1 VTNGYSYA
9 TRALTG
15 DLAAPAALLAK
26 WRRRALTFG
35 AVFTILAVVLAVL
48 AEVMEKDGFLHLL
61 TSWLM
66 GSMLC
71 WGFALGGLALLMV
84 QYCSGGKWGLLI
96 RRPLEAMSRTLWLT
110 ALMFLPILIFMK
122 KLYLWARYSNPAE
135 VSQALSQGLIDKGQ
149 AHALN
154 WKHPM
159 LSPVSVWVQII
170 VCFALWLGYTFVLNR
185 QSLQR
190 DADPN
195 PNVPFWQKRFENISG
210 FGIVVYAITLTVLVI
225 DLVMSTNIT
234 WFSTMYGL
242 NYLVAQGYAVL
253 ALSVITVVSLSK
265 AEPMKTILRTTEQHD
280 LGKLMFA
287 FVMLNIYLNFSQFLI
302 IWSGNSPEEISW
314 YLDRIRGHWGVF
326 FTFDFIFHWLIPFC
340 LLLSRDI
347 KRNKR
352 RIVMVGMWMI
362 WARCFDMFMLI
373 EPNFSPRHLHFS
385 IGILEYIAVPG
396 AMISFWVVAY
406 LHQLGKRPLVQ
417 TNDPHL
423 AEILEA
429 EHAHA

>member
-1 VTNGYSYA
+1 MTNGYSYA
-9 TRALTG
+9 TRSLTV
-15 DLAAPAALLAK
+15 DPAASSALLAG

-35 AVFTILAVVLAVL
+35 AVFTILAVVLVVL
-48 AEVMEKDGFLHLL
+48 SELMEHDGFLHLL

-71 WGFALGGLALLMV
+71 WGFSLGGLALLMV
-84 QYCSGGKWGLLI
+84 QYCSGGKWGLLV
-96 RRPLEAMSRTLWLT
+96 RRPLEAMSRTLWIT

-122 KLYLWARYSNPAE
+122 RIYLWARYSNPSE
-135 VSQALSQGLIDKGQ
+135 VAQALSRGLIDKGQ

-159 LSPVSVWVQII
+159 LSPVSVWVQIL
-170 VCFALWLGYTFVLNR
+170 VCFAIWFTYVFFINR
-185 QSLQR
+185 WSLER

-210 FGIVVYAITLTVLVI
+210 FGIVVYALTLTALVI
-225 DLVMSTNIT
+225 DLVMSANIT

-265 AEPMKTILRTTEQHD
+265 AEPMKTVLRVVEQHD

-314 YLDRIRGHWGVF
+314 YLDRIRGHWGII

-362 WARCFDMFMLI
+362 FARCWDMFLLI

-406 LHQLGKRPLVQ
+406 INQLGKRPLVQ

>member
-1 VTNGYSYA
+1 VTNAHGHA

-48 AEVMEKDGFLHLL
+48 AEVVEKDGFLHLL

>member
-1 VTNGYSYA
+1 VTNADGHA

-15 DLAAPAALLAK
+15 DLAASAALMAR
-26 WRRRALTFG
+26 WRRRALIFG
-35 AVFTILAVVLAVL
+35 VVFTVLAVVLVVL
-48 AEVMEKDGFLHLL
+48 AQVMENDGFLHLL

-110 ALMFLPILIFMK
+110 GLMFLPILIFMK
-122 KLYLWARYSNPAE
+122 KLYLWARYSNPSE
-135 VSQALSQGLIDKGQ
+135 VAQALSQGLIDKGQ

-159 LSPVSVWVQII
+159 LSPTSVWVQIAI
-170 VCFALWLGYTFVLNR
+170 CFAIWLGYTFLLNR
-185 QSLQR
+185 GSLQR

-195 PNVPFWQKRFENISG
+195 PNVPFWQKHFENISG
-210 FGIVVYAITLTVLVI
+210 FGIVVYSLTLTVLVI

-242 NYLVAQGYAVL
+242 NYLVGQGYAVL

-314 YLDRIRGHWGVF
+314 YLDRIRGHWGVM
-326 FTFDFIFHWLIPFC
+326 FTLDFIFHWLIPFC

-352 RIVMVGMWMI
+352 RIVMVGMWMV

-406 LHQLGKRPLVQ
+406 LRELGKRPLVQ

-423 AEILEA
+423 AEILEP

>member
-1 VTNGYSYA
+1 VTNAHGHA

-15 DLAAPAALLAK
+15 DLAASSALMAR

-35 AVFTILAVVLAVL
+35 AVFTILAVVLVVL
-48 AEVMEKDGFLHLL
+48 AQVMENDKFLHLL

-66 GSMLC
+66 GAMLC
-71 WGFALGGLALLMV
+71 WGFSLGGLALLMV

-110 ALMFLPILIFMK
+110 GLMFLPILVFMK
-122 KLYLWARYSNPAE
+122 KIYLWARYSSPSE
-135 VSQALSQGLIDKGQ
+135 VAQALSQGLIDKGQ

-170 VCFALWLGYTFVLNR
+170 VCFAIWLGYVFLLNR
-185 QSLQR
+185 WSLQR

-210 FGIVVYAITLTVLVI
+210 FGIVVYSITLTALVI
-225 DLVMSTNIT
+225 DLVMSTNVT

-242 NYLVAQGYAVL
+242 NYLVGQGYAVL

-265 AEPMKTILRTTEQHD
+265 AEPMKTILRKTEQHD

-352 RIVMVGMWMI
+352 RIVMVGMWMV

-396 AMISFWVVAY
+396 AMISFWVAAY
-406 LHQLGKRPLVQ
+406 IGQLGKRPLVQ

-423 AEILEA
+423 AEILES

>member
-1 VTNGYSYA
+1 MTNGYSFA

-15 DLAAPAALLAK
+15 DLAAPPALLAR

-35 AVFTILAVVLAVL
+35 AVFSILAVVLAVL
-48 AEVMEKDGFLHLL
+48 AAMMEGDKFQHLL

-66 GSMLC
+66 GAMLC
-71 WGFALGGLALLMV
+71 WGFSLGGLALLMV

-110 ALMFLPILIFMK
+110 ALMFLPVLIFMK
-122 KLYLWARYSNPAE
+122 KIYLWARYSNPTE
-135 VSQALSQGLIDKGQ
+135 VAHALSHGLIDKGQ

-159 LSPVSVWVQII
+159 FSPLSVCVQLAI
-170 VCFALWLGYTFVLNR
+170 CFALWFLYTIVINR
-185 QSLQR
+185 WSLKR

-195 PNVPFWQKRFENISG
+195 PDVPYWQKRFENISG
-210 FGIVVYAITLTVLVI
+210 FGIVVYAITLTALVL
-225 DLVMSTNIT
+225 DLVMSLNIT

-253 ALSVITVVSLSK
+253 ALSVITVVALSQ
-265 AEPMKTILRTTEQHD
+265 AEPIKTVLRPVEQHD

-302 IWSGNSPEEISW
+302 IWSGNQPEEISW
-314 YLDRIRGHWGVF
+314 YLDRIRGHWGVI
-326 FTFDFIFHWLIPFC
+326 FTFDFIFHWLIPFS

-352 RIVMVGMWMI
+352 RIMAVGMWMVF
-362 WARCFDMFMLI
+362 ARCWDMFLLI
-373 EPNFSPRHLHFS
+373 EPNFSPRNLHFS
-385 IGILEYIAVPG
+385 LGILEYIAVPG

-406 LHQLGKRPLVQ
+406 VYELGKRPVVQ
-417 TNDPHL
+417 ANDPHL
-423 AEILEA
+423 AEILES

>member
-1 VTNGYSYA
+1 VTNAHGHA

-15 DLAAPAALLAK
+15 DLAAPPALMAR
-26 WRRRALTFG
+26 WRRRALIFG
-35 AVFTILAVVLAVL
+35 VVFTILAVVLVVL
-48 AEVMEKDGFLHLL
+48 AQIMEHDGFLHLL

-71 WGFALGGLALLMV
+71 WGFSLGGLALLMV

-122 KLYLWARYSNPAE
+122 KIYLWARYSNPSE
-135 VSQALSQGLIDKGQ
+135 VAQALSQGLIDKAQ

-159 LSPVSVWVQII
+159 LSPVSVWVQIVI
-170 VCFALWLGYTFVLNR
+170 CFAFWLGYTFILNR

-210 FGIVVYAITLTVLVI
+210 FGIVVYALTLTVLVI
-225 DLVMSTNIT
+225 DLVMSTNVT

-242 NYLVAQGYAVL
+242 NYLVGQGYAVL

-265 AEPMKTILRTTEQHD
+265 AEPMKTILRATEQHD

>member
-1 VTNGYSYA
+1 MTNAHGHA

-48 AEVMEKDGFLHLL
+48 AEVVEKDGFLHLL

-265 AEPMKTILRTTEQHD
+265 AEPMKAILRTTEQHD

>member
-1 VTNGYSYA
+1 VTNAHGHA

-15 DLAAPAALLAK
+15 DLAASSALMAR

-35 AVFTILAVVLAVL
+35 AVFTILAVVLVVL
-48 AEVMEKDGFLHLL
+48 AQVMENDKFLHLL

-66 GSMLC
+66 GAMLC
-71 WGFALGGLALLMV
+71 WGFSLGGLALLMV

-110 ALMFLPILIFMK
+110 GLMFLPILVFMK
-122 KLYLWARYSNPAE
+122 KIYLWARYSSPSE
-135 VSQALSQGLIDKGQ
+135 VAQALSQGLIDKGQ

-159 LSPVSVWVQII
+159 LSPVSVWVQIV
-170 VCFALWLGYTFVLNR
+170 VCFAIWLGYVFLLNR
-185 QSLQR
+185 WSLQR

-210 FGIVVYAITLTVLVI
+210 FGIVVYSITLTALVI
-225 DLVMSTNIT
+225 DLVMSTNVT

-242 NYLVAQGYAVL
+242 NYLVGQGYAVL

-265 AEPMKTILRTTEQHD
+265 AEPMKTILRKTEQHD

-352 RIVMVGMWMI
+352 RIVMVGMWMV

-396 AMISFWVVAY
+396 AMISFWVAAY
-406 LHQLGKRPLVQ
+406 IGQLGKRPLVQ

-423 AEILEA
+423 AEILES

>member
-1 VTNGYSYA
+1 MTNGYSFA
-9 TRALTG
+9 TRDLTG
-15 DLAAPAALLAK
+15 DLAAPPALMAK

-35 AVFTILAVVLAVL
+35 VVFALAAVVLVVL
-48 AEVMEKDGFLHLL
+48 AEVMEHDSFRHLL

-71 WGFALGGLALLMV
+71 WGFSLGGMALLMV

-96 RRPLEAMSRTLWLT
+96 RRPLEAMSRTLWLS
-110 ALMFLPILIFMK
+110 ALMFVPILIFMK
-122 KLYLWARYSNPAE
+122 RIYLWARYSNPSE
-135 VSQALSQGLIDKGQ
+135 VARALSQGLIDKGQ
-149 AHALN
+149 AHCLN

-159 LSPVSVWVQII
+159 LSPVSVIVQLII
-170 VCFALWLGYTFVLNR
+170 CFSLWFLYVFLMNR
-185 QSLQR
+185 WSLKR
-190 DADPN
+190 DADSSA
-195 PNVPFWQKRFENISG
+195 NVFFWQRRFENISG
-210 FGIVVYAITLTVLVI
+210 FGLVVYALTLTALVI

-253 ALSVITVVSLSK
+253 ALSVITVVALSQ
-265 AEPMKTILRTTEQHD
+265 AEPMKRILRPTEQHD

-287 FVMLNIYLNFSQFLI
+287 FVMLNIYVNFSQFLI
-302 IWSGNSPEEISW
+302 IWSGNQPEEISW
-314 YLDRIRGHWGVF
+314 YLDRIRGHWGIF

-352 RIVMVGMWMI
+352 RIIGVGMWMI
-362 WARCFDMFMLI
+362 FARCWDMFMLI
-373 EPNFSPRHLHFS
+373 EPNFSPRNLHFS

-406 LHQLGKRPLVQ
+406 LYQLGKRPLVQ

-423 AEILEA
+423 AEILEP

>member
-1 VTNGYSYA
+1 VTNGYSFA

-15 DLAAPAALLAK
+15 DLSAPPALLAR

-35 AVFTILAVVLAVL
+35 TVFTVLTVVLVVL
-48 AEVMEKDGFLHLL
+48 AEVMEGDKFRHLL

-66 GSMLC
+66 GAMLC
-71 WGFALGGLALLMV
+71 WGFSLGGLALLMV

-122 KLYLWARYSNPAE
+122 KIYLWARYSNPSE
-135 VSQALSQGLIDKGQ
+135 VGQALSHGLIDKAQ

-159 LSPVSVWVQII
+159 FSPLSVCVQLAICFGLWFLYTI
-170 VCFALWLGYTFVLNR
+170 VMNR
-185 QSLQR
+185 WSLQR
-190 DADPN
+190 DADSKPD
-195 PNVPFWQKRFENISG
+195 VPYWQKRFENISG
-210 FGIVVYAITLTVLVI
+210 FGLVVYALTLTALVL
-225 DLVMSTNIT
+225 DLVMSLNIT

-253 ALSVITVVSLSK
+253 ALSVITVVALSQ
-265 AEPMKTILRTTEQHD
+265 AEPMKTVLRPVEQHD

-287 FVMLNIYLNFSQFLI
+287 FVMLNIYLNFSQYLI
-302 IWSGNSPEEISW
+302 IWSGNQPEEISW
-314 YLDRIRGHWGVF
+314 YLDRIRGHWGVI
-326 FTFDFIFHWLIPFC
+326 FTFDFIFHWLIPFS

-352 RIVMVGMWMI
+352 RIMAVGMWMVF
-362 WARCFDMFMLI
+362 ARCWDMFLLI
-373 EPNFSPRHLHFS
+373 EPNFTPRHLYFS
-385 IGILEYIAVPG
+385 LGILEYIAVPG
-396 AMISFWVVAY
+396 AMISFWVLAY
-406 LHQLGKRPLVQ
+406 VYELGKRPVVQ
-417 TNDPHL
+417 ANDPHL
-423 AEILEA
+423 AEILES

>member
-15 DLAAPAALLAK
+15 DLAAPAALMAR

-35 AVFTILAVVLAVL
+35 AVFTILAVILVVL
-48 AEVMEKDGFLHLL
+48 AEVVEKDGFLHLL

-71 WGFALGGLALLMV
+71 WGFSLGGLALLMV

-122 KLYLWARYSNPAE
+122 KIYLWARYSNPSE
-135 VSQALSQGLIDKGQ
+135 VAQALSQGLIDKAQ

-159 LSPVSVWVQII
+159 LSPFSVCVQIAI
-170 VCFALWLGYTFVLNR
+170 CFVIWLGYVFLINR
-185 QSLQR
+185 WSLQR

-210 FGIVVYAITLTVLVI
+210 FGIVVYSLTLTVLVI

-242 NYLVAQGYAVL
+242 NYLVGQGYAVL

-362 WARCFDMFMLI
+362 WARCFDMFMLV

-385 IGILEYIAVPG
+385 FGILEYIAVPG

-406 LHQLGKRPLVQ
+406 LNQLGKRPLVQ

>member
-1 VTNGYSYA
+1 MTNAHGHA

-15 DLAAPAALLAK
+15 NLAASSALMGR

-35 AVFTILAVVLAVL
+35 VVFTILAVVLVVL
-48 AEVMEKDGFLHLL
+48 AQVMENDKFLHLL

-66 GSMLC
+66 GAMLC
-71 WGFALGGLALLMV
+71 WGFSLGGLALLMV

-110 ALMFLPILIFMK
+110 GLMFLPILIFMK
-122 KLYLWARYSNPAE
+122 KIYLWARYSNPSE
-135 VSQALSQGLIDKGQ
+135 VAQALSQGLIDKAQ

-159 LSPVSVWVQII
+159 LSPTSVWVQIV
-170 VCFALWLGYTFVLNR
+170 VCFAIWLGYVFLINR
-185 QSLQR
+185 WSLQR

-210 FGIVVYAITLTVLVI
+210 FGIVVYSLTLTALVI

-242 NYLVAQGYAVL
+242 NYLVGQGYAVL

-326 FTFDFIFHWLIPFC
+326 FTLDFIFHWLIPFC

-347 KRNKR
+347 KRNKK
-352 RIVMVGMWMI
+352 RIVMVGMWMV

-396 AMISFWVVAY
+396 AMISFWVAAY
-406 LHQLGKRPLVQ
+406 IGQLGKRPLVQ

-423 AEILEA
+423 AEILEP

>member
-1 VTNGYSYA
+1 VTNAHGHA

-15 DLAAPAALLAK
+15 DLAASSALMAR

-35 AVFTILAVVLAVL
+35 AVFTILAVVLVVL
-48 AEVMEKDGFLHLL
+48 AQVMENDKFLHLL

-66 GSMLC
+66 GAMLC
-71 WGFALGGLALLMV
+71 WGFSLGGLALLMV

-110 ALMFLPILIFMK
+110 GLMFLPILVFMK
-122 KLYLWARYSNPAE
+122 KIYLWARYSSPSE
-135 VSQALSQGLIDKGQ
+135 VAQALSQGLIDKGQ

-159 LSPVSVWVQII
+159 LSPVSVWVQIV
-170 VCFALWLGYTFVLNR
+170 VCFAIWLGYVFLLNR
-185 QSLQR
+185 WSLQR

-210 FGIVVYAITLTVLVI
+210 FGIVVYSITLTALVI

-242 NYLVAQGYAVL
+242 NYLVGQGYAVL

-265 AEPMKTILRTTEQHD
+265 AEPMKTILRKTEQHD

-352 RIVMVGMWMI
+352 RIVMVGMWMV

-396 AMISFWVVAY
+396 AMISFWVAAY
-406 LHQLGKRPLVQ
+406 ISQLGKRPLVQ

-423 AEILEA
+423 AEILES

>member
-1 VTNGYSYA
+1 MTNGYSYA
-9 TRALTG
+9 TRALTS
-15 DLAAPAALLAK
+15 DLVAPAALMAK

-35 AVFTILAVVLAVL
+35 AVFTILAVVLVVL

-66 GSMLC
+66 GAMMC

-122 KLYLWARYSNPAE
+122 KLYLWARYSNPSE
-135 VSQALSQGLIDKGQ
+135 VAQALSQGLIDKGQ

-159 LSPVSVWVQII
+159 LSPISVWVQMVI
-170 VCFALWLGYTFVLNR
+170 CFAIWLGYTFLLNR
-185 QSLQR
+185 RSLQR

-210 FGIVVYAITLTVLVI
+210 FGIVVYAITLTALVI

-265 AEPMKTILRTTEQHD
+265 AEPMKTILRPTEQHD

-287 FVMLNIYLNFSQFLI
+287 FVMLNIYL
-302 IWSGNSPEEISW
+302 
-314 YLDRIRGHWGVF
+314 
-326 FTFDFIFHWLIPFC
+326 
-340 LLLSRDI
+340 
-347 KRNKR
+347 
-352 RIVMVGMWMI
+352 
-362 WARCFDMFMLI
+362 
-373 EPNFSPRHLHFS
+373 
-385 IGILEYIAVPG
+385 
-396 AMISFWVVAY
+396 
-406 LHQLGKRPLVQ
+406 
-417 TNDPHL
+417 
-423 AEILEA
+423 
-429 EHAHA
+429 

>member
-1 VTNGYSYA
+1 VTNGYSYG

-15 DLAAPAALLAK
+15 DPRASLALMAG

-35 AVFTILAVVLAVL
+35 AVFTILSIVLVVL
-48 AEVMEKDGFLHLL
+48 AEVMEHDKFLHLL

-66 GSMLC
+66 GAMLC
-71 WGFALGGLALLMV
+71 WGFSLGGLALLMV
-84 QYCSGGKWGLLI
+84 QYCSGGKWGLLV
-96 RRPLEAMSRTLWLT
+96 RRPLEAMSRTLWLS

-122 KLYLWARYSNPAE
+122 KIYLWARYSNPIDVA
-135 VSQALSQGLIDKGQ
+135 QALEKGLIDKAQ

-159 LSPVSVWVQII
+159 LSPASVWVQIVI
-170 VCFALWLGYTFVLNR
+170 CFAIWFAYMFFMNR
-185 QSLQR
+185 WSLQR

-210 FGIVVYAITLTVLVI
+210 FGIVVYSLTLTALVI
-225 DLVMSTNIT
+225 DLVMSANIT

-242 NYLVAQGYAVL
+242 NYLVGQGYAVL

-280 LGKLMFA
+280 IGKLMFA

-314 YLDRIRGHWGVF
+314 YLDRIRGHWGVI
-326 FTFDFIFHWLIPFC
+326 FTFDFIFHWLIPFS

-352 RIVMVGMWMI
+352 RIVTVAMWMVF
-362 WARCFDMFMLI
+362 ARCWDMFLLI
-373 EPNFSPRHLHFS
+373 EPNFSPRNLHFS

-396 AMISFWVVAY
+396 AMISFWAVAY
-406 LHQLGKRPLVQ
+406 IRELGKRPLVQ

>member
-1 VTNGYSYA
+1 MTNAHGHA

-15 DLAAPAALLAK
+15 DLAASSALMGR

-35 AVFTILAVVLAVL
+35 VVFTILAVVLVVL
-48 AEVMEKDGFLHLL
+48 AQVMENDKFLHLL

-66 GSMLC
+66 GAMLC
-71 WGFALGGLALLMV
+71 WGFSLGGLALLMV

-110 ALMFLPILIFMK
+110 GLMFLPILIFMK
-122 KLYLWARYSNPAE
+122 KIYLWARYSNPSE
-135 VSQALSQGLIDKGQ
+135 VAQALSQGLIDKAQ

-159 LSPVSVWVQII
+159 LNPTSVWVQII
-170 VCFALWLGYTFVLNR
+170 VCFAIWLGYVFLINR
-185 QSLQR
+185 WSLQR
-190 DADPN
+190 NADPN

-210 FGIVVYAITLTVLVI
+210 FGIVVYSLTLTALVI

-242 NYLVAQGYAVL
+242 NYLVGQGYAVL
-253 ALSVITVVSLSK
+253 AISVITVVSLSK

-314 YLDRIRGHWGVF
+314 YLDRIRGHWGVM
-326 FTFDFIFHWLIPFC
+326 FTLDFIFHWLIPFC

-352 RIVMVGMWMI
+352 RIVMVGMWMV

-396 AMISFWVVAY
+396 AMISFWVAAY
-406 LHQLGKRPLVQ
+406 IGQLGKRPLVQ

-423 AEILEA
+423 AEILEP

>member
-1 VTNGYSYA
+1 MTNGYSFA

-15 DLAAPAALLAK
+15 DLAAPPALLAR

-35 AVFTILAVVLAVL
+35 AVFSVLAVVLVVL
-48 AEVMEKDGFLHLL
+48 AEVMEGDKFQHLL

-66 GSMLC
+66 GAMLC
-71 WGFALGGLALLMV
+71 WGFSLGGLALLMV
-84 QYCSGGKWGLLI
+84 QYCSGGKWGLLV
-96 RRPLEAMSRTLWLT
+96 RRPLEAMSRTLWLA

-122 KLYLWARYSNPAE
+122 KIYLWARYSNP
-135 VSQALSQGLIDKGQ
+135 SQVGHALSQGLISKEQ

-159 LSPVSVWVQII
+159 FSPLSVCVQLAI
-170 VCFALWLGYTFVLNR
+170 CFALWFLYTIVINR
-185 QSLQR
+185 WSLKR

-195 PNVPFWQKRFENISG
+195 PDVPYWQKRFENISG
-210 FGIVVYAITLTVLVI
+210 FGIVVYAITLTALVL
-225 DLVMSTNIT
+225 DLVMSLNIT

-253 ALSVITVVSLSK
+253 ALSVITVVALSQ
-265 AEPMKTILRTTEQHD
+265 AEPIKTVLRPVEQHD

-314 YLDRIRGHWGVF
+314 YLDRIRGHWGVI

-352 RIVMVGMWMI
+352 RIMAVGMWMVF
-362 WARCFDMFMLI
+362 ARCWDMFLLI
-373 EPNFSPRHLHFS
+373 EPNFSPRNLHFS
-385 IGILEYIAVPG
+385 LGILEYIAVPG

-406 LHQLGKRPLVQ
+406 VYELGKRPVVQ
-417 TNDPHL
+417 ANDPHL
-423 AEILEA
+423 AEILES

>member
-1 VTNGYSYA
+1 VTNAHGNA

-15 DLAAPAALLAK
+15 DPAASSALLAG
-26 WRRRALTFG
+26 WRRRALIFW
-35 AVFTILAVVLAVL
+35 AVFTILAIVLVVLAEL
-48 AEVMEKDGFLHLL
+48 MEHDGFRHLL

-66 GSMLC
+66 GAMLC
-71 WGFALGGLALLMV
+71 WGFSLGGLALLMV

-96 RRPLEAMSRTLWLT
+96 RRPLEAMSRTLWLA
-110 ALMFLPILIFMK
+110 ALMILPILIFMK
-122 KLYLWARYSNPAE
+122 KIYLWARYSNPSE
-135 VSQALSQGLIDKGQ
+135 VAQALQQGLIDKAQ

-159 LSPVSVWVQII
+159 LNPVSVTVQIVI
-170 VCFALWLGYTFVLNR
+170 CFVLWFGYMLLMNR
-185 QSLQR
+185 WSLQR
-190 DADPN
+190 DADPQ

-210 FGIVVYAITLTVLVI
+210 FGIVVYSLTLTALVI

-242 NYLVAQGYAVL
+242 NYLVGQGYVVL
-253 ALSVITVVSLSK
+253 AISVITVVSLSK

-314 YLDRIRGHWGVF
+314 YLDRIRGHWGVI
-326 FTFDFIFHWLIPFC
+326 FTFDFIFHWLIPFS

-352 RIVMVGMWMI
+352 RIVMVGMWMVF
-362 WARCFDMFMLI
+362 ARCWDMFLLV
-373 EPNFSPRHLHFS
+373 EPNFSPRNLHFS
-385 IGILEYIAVPG
+385 IGILEYVAVPG

-406 LHQLGKRPLVQ
+406 VSQLGKRPLVQ

>member
-1 VTNGYSYA
+1 VTNAHGHA

-15 DLAAPAALLAK
+15 DLAASSALMAR

-35 AVFTILAVVLAVL
+35 AVFTILAVVLVVL
-48 AEVMEKDGFLHLL
+48 AQVMENDKFLHLL

-66 GSMLC
+66 GAMLC
-71 WGFALGGLALLMV
+71 WGFSLGGLALLMV

-110 ALMFLPILIFMK
+110 GLMFLPILIFMK
-122 KLYLWARYSNPAE
+122 KIYLWARYSSPSE
-135 VSQALSQGLIDKGQ
+135 VLQALSQGLIDKGQ

-159 LSPVSVWVQII
+159 LSPASVWAQIV
-170 VCFALWLGYTFVLNR
+170 VCFAIWLGYVFLLNR
-185 QSLQR
+185 WSLQR

-195 PNVPFWQKRFENISG
+195 PNVPFWQKRFENIGG
-210 FGIVVYAITLTVLVI
+210 FGIVVYSITLTALVI

-242 NYLVAQGYAVL
+242 NYLVGQGYAVL

-326 FTFDFIFHWLIPFC
+326 FTLDFIFHWLIPFC

-352 RIVMVGMWMI
+352 RIVMVGMWMV

-396 AMISFWVVAY
+396 AMISFWVAAY
-406 LHQLGKRPLVQ
+406 IGQLGKRPLVQ

-423 AEILEA
+423 AEILES

>member
-15 DLAAPAALLAK
+15 DLTAPPALLAR

-35 AVFTILAVVLAVL
+35 AVFTILAVVLVAL
-48 AEVMEKDGFLHLL
+48 AEVMEGDKFLHLL

-66 GSMLC
+66 GAMMC
-71 WGFALGGLALLMV
+71 WGWSLGGLALLMV
-84 QYCSGGKWGLLI
+84 QYCSGGKWGLLV
-96 RRPLEAMSRTLWLT
+96 RRPLEAMSRTLWLS
-110 ALMFLPILIFMK
+110 ALMFLPVLIFMK
-122 KLYLWARYSNPAE
+122 KIYLWARYSNPSQVA
-135 VSQALSQGLIDKGQ
+135 QALSQHFITREQ
-149 AHALN
+149 AHDLN

-159 LSPVSVWVQII
+159 LSPVSVCVQLAI
-170 VCFALWLGYTFVLNR
+170 CFSIWILYMTLLNR
-185 QSLQR
+185 WSLQR

-195 PNVPFWQKRFENISG
+195 SNVPFWQKRFENLSG
-210 FGIVVYAITLTVLVI
+210 FGLVLYALTLTDLVI
-225 DLVMSTNIT
+225 DLVMSMNIT

-253 ALSVITVVSLSK
+253 ALAVITVVALSQ
-265 AEPMKTILRTTEQHD
+265 AQPIKTVLRPVEQHD

-287 FVMLNIYLNFSQFLI
+287 FVMLNIYLNFSQYLL
-302 IWSGNSPEEISW
+302 IWSGNLPEEISW

-352 RIVMVGMWMI
+352 RIVGVGMWMVF
-362 WARCFDMFMLI
+362 ARCFDMFMLI

-396 AMISFWVVAY
+396 AMISFWIVAY
-406 LHQLGKRPLVQ
+406 LRELGKRPVVQ

>member
-1 VTNGYSYA
+1 MTNAHGHA

-15 DLAAPAALLAK
+15 DLAASSALMGR
-26 WRRRALTFG
+26 WRRGALTFG
-35 AVFTILAVVLAVL
+35 VVFTILAVVLVVL
-48 AEVMEKDGFLHLL
+48 AQVMENDKFLHLL

-66 GSMLC
+66 GAMLC
-71 WGFALGGLALLMV
+71 WGFSLGGLALLMV

-110 ALMFLPILIFMK
+110 GLMFLPILIFMK
-122 KLYLWARYSNPAE
+122 KIYLWARYSNPSE
-135 VSQALSQGLIDKGQ
+135 VAQALSQGLIDKAQ

-159 LSPVSVWVQII
+159 LSPTSVWVQIV
-170 VCFALWLGYTFVLNR
+170 VCFAIWLGYVFLINR
-185 QSLQR
+185 WSLQR

-210 FGIVVYAITLTVLVI
+210 FGIVVYSLTLTALVI

-242 NYLVAQGYAVL
+242 NYLVGQGYAVL

-326 FTFDFIFHWLIPFC
+326 FTLDFIFHWLIPFC

-347 KRNKR
+347 KRNKK
-352 RIVMVGMWMI
+352 RIVMVGMWMV

-396 AMISFWVVAY
+396 AMISFWVAAY
-406 LHQLGKRPLVQ
+406 IGQLGKRPLVQ

-423 AEILEA
+423 AEILEP

>member
-1 VTNGYSYA
+1 MTNGYSFA
-9 TRALTG
+9 TRALTS
-15 DLAAPAALLAK
+15 DLAAPPALLAR

-35 AVFTILAVVLAVL
+35 AVFGILAVVLVVL
-48 AEVMEKDGFLHLL
+48 AEVMEGDKFQHLL

-66 GSMLC
+66 GAMLC
-71 WGFALGGLALLMV
+71 WGFSLGGLALLMV

-110 ALMFLPILIFMK
+110 ALMFLPILVFMK
-122 KLYLWARYSNPAE
+122 KIYLWARYSNPSAVAE
-135 VSQALSQGLIDKGQ
+135 ALSKGLIDRAQ

-159 LSPVSVWVQII
+159 FSPLSVCVQLAI
-170 VCFALWLGYTFVLNR
+170 CFALWLLYTILINR
-185 QSLQR
+185 WSLQR

-195 PNVPFWQKRFENISG
+195 PDVPFWQKRFENLSG
-210 FGIVVYAITLTVLVI
+210 FGIVVYALTLTCLVL
-225 DLVMSTNIT
+225 DLVMSLNIT

-242 NYLVAQGYAVL
+242 NYLVGQGYAVL
-253 ALSVITVVSLSK
+253 ALSVITVVALSQ
-265 AEPMKTILRTTEQHD
+265 AEPMNKVLRVVEQHD

-302 IWSGNSPEEISW
+302 IWSGNQPEEISW
-314 YLDRIRGHWGVF
+314 YLDRIRGHWGII
-326 FTFDFIFHWLIPFC
+326 FTLDFIFHWLIPFC

-352 RIVMVGMWMI
+352 RIMAVGMWMVF
-362 WARCFDMFMLI
+362 ARCWDMFLLI
-373 EPNFSPRHLHFS
+373 EPNFSPRNLHFS
-385 IGILEYIAVPG
+385 LGILEYIAVPG

-406 LHQLGKRPLVQ
+406 VYQLGKRPVVQ
-417 TNDPHL
+417 ANDPHL
-423 AEILEA
+423 AEILES

>member
-1 VTNGYSYA
+1 MTNAHGHA

-15 DLAAPAALLAK
+15 DLAASSALMGR

-35 AVFTILAVVLAVL
+35 VVFTILAVVLVVL
-48 AEVMEKDGFLHLL
+48 AQVMENDKFLHLL

-66 GSMLC
+66 GAMLC
-71 WGFALGGLALLMV
+71 WGFSLGGLALLMV

-110 ALMFLPILIFMK
+110 GLMFLPILIFMK
-122 KLYLWARYSNPAE
+122 KIYLWARYSNPSE
-135 VSQALSQGLIDKGQ
+135 VAQALSQGLIDKAQ

-159 LSPVSVWVQII
+159 LSPTSVWVQIV
-170 VCFALWLGYTFVLNR
+170 VCFAIWLGYVFLINR
-185 QSLQR
+185 WSLQR

-210 FGIVVYAITLTVLVI
+210 FGIVVYSLTLTALVI

-242 NYLVAQGYAVL
+242 NYLVGQGYAVL

-326 FTFDFIFHWLIPFC
+326 FTLDFIFHWLIPFC

-347 KRNKR
+347 KRNKK
-352 RIVMVGMWMI
+352 RIVMVGMWMV

-385 IGILEYIAVPG
+385 IGTLEYIAVPG
-396 AMISFWVVAY
+396 AMISFWVAAY
-406 LHQLGKRPLVQ
+406 IGQLGKRPLVQ

-423 AEILEA
+423 AEILEP

>member
-1 VTNGYSYA
+1 VTNGYSFA

-15 DLAAPAALLAK
+15 DLSAPPALLAR
-26 WRRRALTFG
+26 WRRRALIYGT
-35 AVFTILAVVLAVL
+35 VFTVLTVVLVVL
-48 AEVMEKDGFLHLL
+48 AEVMEGDKFRHLL

-66 GSMLC
+66 GAMLC
-71 WGFALGGLALLMV
+71 WGFSLGGLALLMV

-122 KLYLWARYSNPAE
+122 KIYLWARYSNPSE
-135 VSQALSQGLIDKGQ
+135 VAQALSHGLIDKAQ

-159 LSPVSVWVQII
+159 FSPLSVCVQLAICFGLWFLYTI
-170 VCFALWLGYTFVLNR
+170 VMNR
-185 QSLQR
+185 WSLQR
-190 DADPN
+190 DADSKPD
-195 PNVPFWQKRFENISG
+195 VPYWQKRFENISG
-210 FGIVVYAITLTVLVI
+210 FGLVVYALTLTALVL
-225 DLVMSTNIT
+225 DLVMSLNIT

-253 ALSVITVVSLSK
+253 ALSVITVVALSQ
-265 AEPMKTILRTTEQHD
+265 AEPMKTVLRPVEQHD

-287 FVMLNIYLNFSQFLI
+287 FVMLNIYLNFSQYLI
-302 IWSGNSPEEISW
+302 IWSGNQPEEISW
-314 YLDRIRGHWGVF
+314 YLDRIRGHWGVI
-326 FTFDFIFHWLIPFC
+326 FTFDFIFHWLIPFS

-352 RIVMVGMWMI
+352 RIMAVGMWMVF
-362 WARCFDMFMLI
+362 ARCWDMFLLI
-373 EPNFSPRHLHFS
+373 EPNFTPRHLYFS
-385 IGILEYIAVPG
+385 LGILEYIAVPG
-396 AMISFWVVAY
+396 AMISFWVLAY
-406 LHQLGKRPLVQ
+406 VYELGKRPVVQ
-417 TNDPHL
+417 ANDPHL
-423 AEILEA
+423 AEILES

>member
-1 VTNGYSYA
+1 
-9 TRALTG
+9 LTG
-15 DLAAPAALLAK
+15 NLAAPPALMAA

-35 AVFTILAVVLAVL
+35 AVFTILAVILVVL
-48 AEVMEKDGFLHLL
+48 AELMEHDGFNHLL
-61 TSWLM
+61 RSWLM
-66 GSMLC
+66 GFMLC
-71 WGFALGGLALLMV
+71 WGFSLGGLALLMV
-84 QYCSGGKWGLLI
+84 QYCSGGKWGLLV
-96 RRPLEAMSRTLWLT
+96 RRPLEAMSRTLWVS
-110 ALMFLPILIFMK
+110 ALMILPILVFMK
-122 KLYLWARYSNPAE
+122 KLYLWARYSKPVE
-135 VSQALSQGLIDKGQ
+135 VGHALSQHLISGEQ
-149 AHALN
+149 AHDLN

-159 LSPVSVWVQII
+159 LSPVSVIVQLAI
-170 VCFALWLGYTFVLNR
+170 CFAIWFGYMLIMNR
-185 QSLQR
+185 WSLQR

-195 PNVPFWQKRFENISG
+195 LNVPFWQKRFENISG
-210 FGIVVYAITLTVLVI
+210 FGIVVYAITLTVLAI
-225 DLVMSTNIT
+225 DLVMSTDVT
-234 WFSTMYGL
+234 WFSTMYGF
-242 NYLVAQGYAVL
+242 NFLVAQGYAVL

-302 IWSGNSPEEISW
+302 IWSGNSPEEIGW
-314 YLDRIRGHWGVF
+314 YLDRIRGHWGVI
-326 FTFDFIFHWLIPFC
+326 FTFDFIFHWLIPFS

-362 WARCFDMFMLI
+362 FARCWDMFLLI
-373 EPNFSPRHLHFS
+373 EPSFSPRNLHFS
-385 IGILEYIAVPG
+385 IGILEYIVVPG

-406 LHQLGKRPLVQ
+406 IGQLGKRPLVQ

>member
-1 VTNGYSYA
+1 MTNGYSYA
-9 TRALTG
+9 TRALTS
-15 DLAAPAALLAK
+15 DLAAPAALMAR

-35 AVFTILAVVLAVL
+35 AVFTILAVILVVL

-66 GSMLC
+66 GAMLC

-122 KLYLWARYSNPAE
+122 KIYLWARYSNPSE
-135 VSQALSQGLIDKGQ
+135 ISQALSQGLIDKAQ

-159 LSPVSVWVQII
+159 LSPVSVWVQIAI
-170 VCFALWLGYTFVLNR
+170 CFAIWLGYTFLLNR

-210 FGIVVYAITLTVLVI
+210 FGIVVYSLTLTVLVI

-242 NYLVAQGYAVL
+242 NYLVGQGYAVL
-253 ALSVITVVSLSK
+253 ALSVITVVSLSR

-362 WARCFDMFMLI
+362 WARCFDMFMLV
-373 EPNFSPRHLHFS
+373 EPNFSPRNLHFS

-406 LHQLGKRPLVQ
+406 LNQLGKRPLVQ

>member
-1 VTNGYSYA
+1 MTNAHGHA

-15 DLAAPAALLAK
+15 DLAASSALMGR

-35 AVFTILAVVLAVL
+35 VVFTILAVVLVVL
-48 AEVMEKDGFLHLL
+48 AQVMENDKFLHLL

-66 GSMLC
+66 GAMLC
-71 WGFALGGLALLMV
+71 WGFSLGGLALLMV

-110 ALMFLPILIFMK
+110 GLMFLPILIFMK
-122 KLYLWARYSNPAE
+122 KIYLWARYSNPSE
-135 VSQALSQGLIDKGQ
+135 VAQALSQGLIDKAQ

-159 LSPVSVWVQII
+159 LSPTSVWVQIV
-170 VCFALWLGYTFVLNR
+170 VCFVIWLGYVFLINR
-185 QSLQR
+185 WSLQR

-210 FGIVVYAITLTVLVI
+210 FGIVVYSLTLTALVI

-242 NYLVAQGYAVL
+242 NYLVGQGYAVL

-326 FTFDFIFHWLIPFC
+326 FTLDFIFHWLIPFC

-347 KRNKR
+347 KRNKK
-352 RIVMVGMWMI
+352 RIVMVGMWMV

-396 AMISFWVVAY
+396 AMISFWVAAY
-406 LHQLGKRPLVQ
+406 IGQLGKRPLVQ

-423 AEILEA
+423 AEILEP

>member
-1 VTNGYSYA
+1 VTNGHS
-9 TRALTG
+9 TRTLTG
-15 DLAAPAALLAK
+15 DPAASLALMAS
-26 WRRRALTFG
+26 WRRRALTY
-35 AVFTILAVVLAVL
+35 AVIFTILAVVLVIL
-48 AEVMEKDGFLHLL
+48 AEVIDHDKFNHLIR
-61 TSWLM
+61 SWLM
-66 GSMLC
+66 GFMLC
-71 WGFALGGLALLMV
+71 WGFSLGGLALLMV

-96 RRPLEAMSRTLWLT
+96 RRPLEAMSRTLWLPL
-110 ALMFLPILIFMK
+110 LMVVPILVFMK
-122 KLYLWARYSNPAE
+122 KLYLWARYTTPAE
-135 VSQALSQGLIDKGQ
+135 IADALSKGLIDKGQ
-149 AHALN
+149 AHAIA

-159 LSPVSVWVQII
+159 LNPFSIVIQLA
-170 VCFALWLGYTFVLNR
+170 VCFAIWLGYMLVINR
-185 QSLQR
+185 WSLQR

-210 FGIVVYAITLTVLVI
+210 FGIVVYALTLTVLAI
-225 DLVMSTNIT
+225 DLVMSTDVT

-242 NYLVAQGYAVL
+242 NFLVGQGYAVL

-265 AEPMKTILRTTEQHD
+265 AEPMKTVLRVIEQHD

-302 IWSGNSPEEISW
+302 IWSGNSPEEIGW
-314 YLDRIRGHWGVF
+314 YLDRIRGHWGII
-326 FTFDFIFHWLIPFC
+326 FTLDFIFHWLIPFS

-362 WARCFDMFMLI
+362 FARCWDMFLLI
-373 EPNFSPRHLHFS
+373 EPSFSPRDLHFS
-385 IGILEYIAVPG
+385 IGILEYVAVPG

-406 LHQLGKRPLVQ
+406 ISQLGKRPLVQ

>member
-1 VTNGYSYA
+1 MTNAHGHA

-15 DLAAPAALLAK
+15 DLAAPPALMET
-26 WRRRALTFG
+26 WRRRALIFG
-35 AVFTILAVVLAVL
+35 VVFTLLAVVLVVL
-48 AEVMEKDGFLHLL
+48 AQVMENDSFLHLL

-66 GSMLC
+66 GAVLC
-71 WGFALGGLALLMV
+71 WGFSLGGLALLMV

-122 KLYLWARYSNPAE
+122 KLYLWARYSNPFE
-135 VSQALSQGLIDKGQ
+135 VAQALSQGVIDKGQ

-159 LSPVSVWVQII
+159 LSPVSVWVQIV
-170 VCFALWLGYTFVLNR
+170 VCFAIWSGYTFVLNR
-185 QSLQR
+185 QSLRR

-265 AEPMKTILRTTEQHD
+265 AEPMKTILRPTEQHD

-287 FVMLNIYLNFSQFLI
+287 FVMLNIYLNFSQYLI

-373 EPNFSPRHLHFS
+373 EPNFSPRNLHFS

-406 LHQLGKRPLVQ
+406 LRELGKRPLVQ

>member
-1 VTNGYSYA
+1 
-9 TRALTG
+9 LTG
-15 DLAAPAALLAK
+15 NLAAPPALMAA

-35 AVFTILAVVLAVL
+35 AVFTILAVILVVL
-48 AEVMEKDGFLHLL
+48 AELMEHDGFNHLL
-61 TSWLM
+61 RSWLM
-66 GSMLC
+66 GFMLC
-71 WGFALGGLALLMV
+71 WGFSLGGLALLMV
-84 QYCSGGKWGLLI
+84 QYCSGGKWGLLV
-96 RRPLEAMSRTLWLT
+96 RRPLEAMSRTLWVS
-110 ALMFLPILIFMK
+110 ALMILPILVFMK
-122 KLYLWARYSNPAE
+122 KLYLWARYSKPAE
-135 VSQALSQGLIDKGQ
+135 VGHALSQHLISREQ
-149 AHALN
+149 AHDLN

-159 LSPVSVWVQII
+159 LSPVSVIVQLAL
-170 VCFALWLGYTFVLNR
+170 CFTIWFGYMLIMNR
-185 QSLQR
+185 WSLQR

-210 FGIVVYAITLTVLVI
+210 FGIVVYAITLTVLAI
-225 DLVMSTNIT
+225 DLVMSTDVT
-234 WFSTMYGL
+234 WFSTMYGF
-242 NYLVAQGYAVL
+242 NFLVAQGYAVL

-302 IWSGNSPEEISW
+302 IWSGNSPEEIGW
-314 YLDRIRGHWGVF
+314 YLDRIRGHWGVI
-326 FTFDFIFHWLIPFC
+326 FTFDFIFHWLIPFS

-362 WARCFDMFMLI
+362 FARCWDMFLLI
-373 EPNFSPRHLHFS
+373 EPSFSPRNLHFS
-385 IGILEYIAVPG
+385 IGILEYIVVPG

-406 LHQLGKRPLVQ
+406 IGQLGKRPLVQ

>member
-1 VTNGYSYA
+1 MTNAHGHA

-15 DLAAPAALLAK
+15 DLAASSALMGR

-35 AVFTILAVVLAVL
+35 VVFTILAVVLVVL
-48 AEVMEKDGFLHLL
+48 AQVMENDKFLHLL

-66 GSMLC
+66 GAMLC
-71 WGFALGGLALLMV
+71 WGFSLGGLALLMV

-110 ALMFLPILIFMK
+110 GLMFLPILIFMK
-122 KLYLWARYSNPAE
+122 KIYLWARYSNPSE
-135 VSQALSQGLIDKGQ
+135 VAQALSQGLIDKAQ

-159 LSPVSVWVQII
+159 LSPTSVWVQIV
-170 VCFALWLGYTFVLNR
+170 VCFAIWLGYVFLINR
-185 QSLQR
+185 WSLQR

-210 FGIVVYAITLTVLVI
+210 FGIVVYSLTLTALVI

-242 NYLVAQGYAVL
+242 NYLVGQGYAVL

-326 FTFDFIFHWLIPFC
+326 FTLDFIFHWLIPFC

-347 KRNKR
+347 KRNKK
-352 RIVMVGMWMI
+352 RIVMVGMWMV

-396 AMISFWVVAY
+396 AMISFWVAAY
-406 LHQLGKRPLVQ
+406 IGQLGKRPLVQ

-423 AEILEA
+423 AEILEP

>member
-1 VTNGYSYA
+1 VRNGHA
-9 TRALTG
+9 TRTLTG
-15 DLAAPAALLAK
+15 DPAASLALMAA
-26 WRRRALTFG
+26 WRRRALTYG
-35 AVFTILAVVLAVL
+35 VVFTILAVVLVVL
-48 AEVMEKDGFLHLL
+48 AEAVEHDKFNHLIR
-61 TSWLM
+61 SWLM
-66 GSMLC
+66 GFMLC
-71 WGFALGGLALLMV
+71 WGFSLGGLALLMV

-96 RRPLEAMSRTLWLT
+96 RRPLEAMSRTLWLPL
-110 ALMFLPILIFMK
+110 LMVVPILIFMK
-122 KLYLWARYSNPAE
+122 KLYLWARYTTPAE
-135 VSQALSQGLIDKGQ
+135 IADALSKGLIDKGQ
-149 AHALN
+149 AHAIA

-159 LSPVSVWVQII
+159 LNPVSVVIQLA
-170 VCFALWLGYTFVLNR
+170 VCFAIWFGYMLVINR
-185 QSLQR
+185 SSLQR

-195 PNVPFWQKRFENISG
+195 PNVPLWQKRFENISG
-210 FGIVVYAITLTVLVI
+210 FGIVVYALTLTVLAI
-225 DLVMSTNIT
+225 DLVMSTDVT

-242 NYLVAQGYAVL
+242 NFLVGQGYAVL

-265 AEPMKTILRTTEQHD
+265 AEPMKTVLRVTEQHD

-302 IWSGNSPEEISW
+302 IWSGNSPEEIGW
-314 YLDRIRGHWGVF
+314 YLNRIRGHWGII
-326 FTFDFIFHWLIPFC
+326 FTLDFIFHWLIPFS

-362 WARCFDMFMLI
+362 FARCWDMFLLI
-373 EPNFSPRHLHFS
+373 EPSFSPRNLHFS
-385 IGILEYIAVPG
+385 IGILEYVAVPG

-406 LHQLGKRPLVQ
+406 ISQLGKRPLMQ

>member
-9 TRALTG
+9 TQALKG
-15 DLAAPAALLAK
+15 DLAAPPALLAG

-35 AVFTILAVVLAVL
+35 AIFTILAVVLVVL
-48 AEVMEKDGFLHLL
+48 AEVMEGDKFLHLL

-66 GSMLC
+66 GAMLC
-71 WGFALGGLALLMV
+71 WGFSIGGLALLMV

-96 RRPLEAMSRTLWLT
+96 RRPLEAMSRTLWLS

-122 KLYLWARYSNPAE
+122 RIYLWARYSNPSE
-135 VSQALSQGLIDKGQ
+135 VAQALSSGLIDKAQ

-159 LSPVSVWVQII
+159 LSPFSVWVQIVI
-170 VCFALWLGYTFVLNR
+170 CFAIWLGYMFFMNR
-185 QSLQR
+185 WSLQR

-195 PNVPFWQKRFENISG
+195 PDVPFWQKRFENISG
-210 FGIVVYAITLTVLVI
+210 FGIVVYSLTLTALVI

-265 AEPMKTILRTTEQHD
+265 AEPMKTILRPVEQHD

-314 YLDRIRGHWGVF
+314 YLDRIRGHWGVI
-326 FTFDFIFHWLIPFC
+326 FTFDFIFHWLIPFS

-352 RIVMVGMWMI
+352 RIVIVGMWMI
-362 WARCFDMFMLI
+362 FARCWDMFLLI
-373 EPNFSPRHLHFS
+373 EPNFSPRNLHFS
-385 IGILEYIAVPG
+385 MGILEYIAVPG

-406 LHQLGKRPLVQ
+406 LNELSKRPVVQ

-423 AEILEA
+423 TEILEA

>member
-1 VTNGYSYA
+1 VTNGYSFA

-15 DLAAPAALLAK
+15 DLSAPPALLAR

-35 AVFTILAVVLAVL
+35 TVFTVLTVVLVVL
-48 AEVMEKDGFLHLL
+48 AEVMEGDKFRHLL

-66 GSMLC
+66 GAMLC
-71 WGFALGGLALLMV
+71 WGFSLGGLALLMV

-122 KLYLWARYSNPAE
+122 KIYLWARYSNPSE
-135 VSQALSQGLIDKGQ
+135 VGQALSQGLIDKGQ

-159 LSPVSVWVQII
+159 FSPLSVCVQLAI
-170 VCFALWLGYTFVLNR
+170 CFGIWFLYSILMNR
-185 QSLQR
+185 WSLQR
-190 DADPN
+190 DADPK
-195 PNVPFWQKRFENISG
+195 PDVPFWQKRFENISG
-210 FGIVVYAITLTVLVI
+210 FGIVVYALTLTALVL
-225 DLVMSTNIT
+225 DLVMSLNIT

-253 ALSVITVVSLSK
+253 ALSVITVVALSQ
-265 AEPMKTILRTTEQHD
+265 AEPMKTVLRTVEQHD

-302 IWSGNSPEEISW
+302 IWSGNQPEEISW
-314 YLDRIRGHWGVF
+314 YLDRIRGHWGVI
-326 FTFDFIFHWLIPFC
+326 FTFDFIFHWLIPFS

-352 RIVMVGMWMI
+352 RIMAVGMWMVF
-362 WARCFDMFMLI
+362 ARCWDMFLLI
-373 EPNFSPRHLHFS
+373 EPNFTPRHLHFS
-385 IGILEYIAVPG
+385 LGILEYIAVPG

-406 LHQLGKRPLVQ
+406 VRELGKRPVVQ
-417 TNDPHL
+417 ANDPHL
-423 AEILEA
+423 AEILES